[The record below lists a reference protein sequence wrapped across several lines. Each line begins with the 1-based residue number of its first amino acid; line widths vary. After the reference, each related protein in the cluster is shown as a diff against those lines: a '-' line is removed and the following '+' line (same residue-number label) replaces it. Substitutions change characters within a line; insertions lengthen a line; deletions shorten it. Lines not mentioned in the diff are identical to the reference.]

1 VASTFLTSTVLA
13 GAFAVAIGLAPAAAA
28 EEADEVSKRDGGR
41 GSSQQAAGSDR
52 GGPYRPGPARKPSR
66 PDAASTIPGWAND
79 AVWARPG
86 PGSPNLF
93 GGLPKPPAF
102 ALD

>member
-1 VASTFLTSTVLA
+1 MASTFLTSTVLA

-28 EEADEVSKRDGGR
+28 EEADEVSKRDTGR
-41 GSSQQAAGSDR
+41 GSSQQAAGTDR

-66 PDAASTIPGWAND
+66 PDATNAVPGWANE
-79 AVWARPG
+79 ALWARPG
-86 PGSPNLF
+86 GSNPF
-93 GGLPKPPAF
+93 GTLPKPPAF